1 MDIKSSYDIELESA
15 YKKLDGYIDDL
26 QKYSESTAKIQNQIQ
41 NIESGFKPLKVT
53 PLSIIGMIFLVF
65 MAVSGF
71 FIDNIPASMVL
82 IISLAVIIYL
92 SIPRTA
98 ACERETKPLYILLER
113 EMKRLENSI
122 ESVKQ
127 TEEEIEKIRQAA
139 LSKRSDQK

>member
-15 YKKLDGYIDDL
+15 YKKLDEYIDDL

-41 NIESGFKPLKVT
+41 NIESGFKPLNVT

-65 MAVSGF
+65 MAVLGF
-71 FIDNIPASMVL
+71 FIDNIPASIVL

-98 ACERETKPLYILLER
+98 ACERETKPLYFILER
-113 EMKRLENSI
+113 EMKRLENAI
-122 ESVKQ
+122 ENVKQ
-127 TEEEIEKIRQAA
+127 TEEEIEKIRQAV
-139 LSKRSDQK
+139 SKQTE